1 MATAPT
7 SSKAQAAR
15 DRRSARR
22 VVPRR
27 EREQQMLEAASRLFT
42 ERGFDGVS
50 MEEIAEAVG
59 ITKPMLYAYFESKEG
74 LFVACIERAAE
85 PVLDVVRGAID
96 PSAPPDQQLWSG
108 LLVFFEFVH
117 EHRDEWS
124 IFFVEASGRGGAA
137 SARITELRREIR
149 AALTTLLGETAADA
163 GVSPELVTEIEAQAQ
178 ALMGAAE
185 SVAEWWLRHPE
196 EGSAQLHA
204 LRLMNFAWMGYG
216 DMLRGSLWLP
226 PAEGS
231 PGDG

>member
-1 MATAPT
+1 MATTPT
-7 SSKAQAAR
+7 SPR
-15 DRRSARR
+15 TRSADERR
-22 VVPRR
+22 QPRQVVPRR
-27 EREQQMLEAASRLFT
+27 IREQQMLEAASRLFT

-50 MEEIAEAVG
+50 MEEIADAVG
-59 ITKPMLYAYFESKEG
+59 VTKPMLYAYFDSKEG

-85 PVLDVVRGAID
+85 PVLDVVRDAID
-96 PSAPPDQQLWSG
+96 PSDPPDEQLWSG
-108 LLVFFEFVH
+108 LLAFFEFVH

-137 SARITELRREIR
+137 TARIAELRREIR
-149 AALTTLLGETAADA
+149 AALTTLLGRTAADA

-196 EGSAQLHA
+196 EGTAQLHA

-216 DMLRGSLWLP
+216 DMLRGKLWLP
-226 PAEGS
+226 RAEERRG
-231 PGDG
+231 G

>member
-1 MATAPT
+1 MAPTPT
-7 SSKAQAAR
+7 SSTPHAAR
-15 DRRSARR
+15 RRPARR

-27 EREQQMLEAASRLFT
+27 KREQQMLEAASRLFT

-50 MEEIAEAVG
+50 MDEIADAVG

-74 LFVACIERAAE
+74 LFVACIERAAD

-96 PSAPPDQQLWSG
+96 PSAPPDEQLWSG
-108 LLVFFEFVH
+108 LLAFFEFVD
-117 EHRDEWS
+117 EHRAEWS

-137 SARITELRREIR
+137 TARIAELRREIR
-149 AALTTLLGETAADA
+149 AALTTLLGQTAADA

-196 EGSAQLHA
+196 EGSAQMHA

-216 DMLRGSLWLP
+216 DMLRGELWLP
-226 PAEGS
+226 PA
-231 PGDG
+231 DGTRRSG

>member
-1 MATAPT
+1 MTSTPTPAQTAPR
-7 SSKAQAAR
+7 KRRAAR
-15 DRRSARR
+15 Q

-42 ERGFDGVS
+42 QRGFEGVS
-50 MEEIAEAVG
+50 MDAIAEAVG

-96 PSAPPDQQLWSG
+96 PADPPDAQLWSG
-108 LLVFFEFVH
+108 LLAFFTFVD

-124 IFFVEASGRGGAA
+124 IFFVEASGRGGDAA
-137 SARITELRREIR
+137 ARIGELRREIR
-149 AALTTLLGETAADA
+149 GALTTLLAQTAAEA
-163 GVSPELVTEIEAQAQ
+163 GISPDLVTEIEAQAQ

-185 SVAEWWLRHPE
+185 SVAEWWLRHPD

-216 DMLRGSLWLP
+216 NILRGELWLP
-226 PAEGS
+226 PAEDAARG
-231 PGDG
+231 G